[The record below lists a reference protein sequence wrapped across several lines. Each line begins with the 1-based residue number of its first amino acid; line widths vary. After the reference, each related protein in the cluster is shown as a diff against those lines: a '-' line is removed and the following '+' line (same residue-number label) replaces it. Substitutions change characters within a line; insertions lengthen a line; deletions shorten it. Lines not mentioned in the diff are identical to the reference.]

1 MKITRLVGHYP
12 LAPFFWQGL
21 DSQQTRLGN
30 HVIRQ
35 GMGYQAKKR
44 DKSETRDI

>member
-35 GMGYQAKKR
+35 GMPSKKR